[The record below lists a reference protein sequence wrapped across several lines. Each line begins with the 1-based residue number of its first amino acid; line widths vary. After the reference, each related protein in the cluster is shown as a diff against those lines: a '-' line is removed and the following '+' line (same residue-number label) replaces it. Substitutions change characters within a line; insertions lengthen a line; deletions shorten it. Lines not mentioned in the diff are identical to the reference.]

1 MKGAQ
6 AATSVL
12 TQMRSFLRS
21 MKMVVWAFAG
31 MRKGS
36 ASQEDLVTVKPVHIV
51 VAGLVV
57 GACFIAVIAMLV
69 HWIVAI

>member
-6 AATSVL
+6 AATSVM

-31 MRKGS
+31 IRKSS
-36 ASQEDLVTVKPVHIV
+36 ASQEDLATVKPVHIV
-51 VAGLVV
+51 VAGVVV
-57 GACFIAVIAMLV
+57 GVCFIATLALLV
-69 HWIVAI
+69 NWIVAK

>member
-6 AATSVL
+6 VATSVL

-31 MRKGS
+31 IRKSS
-36 ASQEDLVTVKPVHIV
+36 ASQEDLATVKPVHIV
-51 VAGLVV
+51 VAGVVV
-57 GACFIAVIAMLV
+57 GVCFITTLALLV
-69 HWIVAI
+69 NWIVAK